1 MLTYSIVYMMISII
15 ENYKKHNQKIFTTI
29 FEIIGLS
36 FICIL
41 TSFIDLL
48 TIWLQIILIFT
59 IGCLKLAKRDDKDN
73 IDRKE

>member
-15 ENYKKHNQKIFTTI
+15 ENYKKHNQKIFTII

-59 IGCLKLAKRDDKDN
+59 IGCLKLAKRDDNSSDG
-73 IDRKE
+73 